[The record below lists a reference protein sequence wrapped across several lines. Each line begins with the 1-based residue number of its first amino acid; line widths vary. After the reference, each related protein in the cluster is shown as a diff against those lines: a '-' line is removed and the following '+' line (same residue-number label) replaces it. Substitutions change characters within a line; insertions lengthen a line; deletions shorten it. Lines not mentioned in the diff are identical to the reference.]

1 MQLSLYT
8 LPGYCPSSLHMLYCC
23 IAMSELED
31 SNREAVLVYI
41 NGAREALES
50 AQYNLDGGFYGVAA
64 NRAYYAFFYA
74 ATALLLTLD
83 ITRSRHAGVL
93 AAFREHF
100 VRPGKFPVQ
109 DSHTYGEAF
118 ELRNVTD
125 YEMLG
130 HADSDQAQ
138 AIVEKA
144 NRFVERCRTY
154 LAAERYL

>member
-1 MQLSLYT
+1 MNEPENT
-8 LPGYCPSSLHMLYCC
+8 
-23 IAMSELED
+23 
-31 SNREAVLVYI
+31 NREAVLVYLD
-41 NGAREALES
+41 GARGALQS
-50 AQYNLDGGFYGVAA
+50 AQYNLEGSFYGVAV

-83 ITRSRHAGVL
+83 ITRSKHSGVL

-109 DSHTYGEAF
+109 DSRAYGKAF

-130 HADSDQAQ
+130 RADSDQAQ
-138 AIVEKA
+138 DIVEKA
-144 NRFVERCRTY
+144 NRFIARCETY
-154 LAAERYL
+154 LTTERYL